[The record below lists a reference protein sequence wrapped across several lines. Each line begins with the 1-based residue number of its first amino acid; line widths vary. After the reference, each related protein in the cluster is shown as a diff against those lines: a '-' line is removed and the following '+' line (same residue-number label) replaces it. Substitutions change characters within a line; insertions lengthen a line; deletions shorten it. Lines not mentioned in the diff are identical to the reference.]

1 MNRYLLD
8 TGLLVGLVR
17 SAPWALAAGEKYK
30 LRDRD
35 VDAATSVICRGELLA
50 LAEKFGWGSNKRG
63 QMEEV
68 LDQLPIIDINN
79 QTILQAYAQ
88 IDAWTHG
95 RAVVSST
102 GAPPPRPAKP
112 MGQND
117 LWIAAT
123 AHVTQFTLLSTDN
136 DFLHLDRQWLNFLYV
151 SQDKHP

>member
-1 MNRYLLD
+1 
-8 TGLLVGLVR
+8 
-17 SAPWALAAGEKYK
+17 
-30 LRDRD
+30 
-35 VDAATSVICRGELLA
+35 
-50 LAEKFGWGSNKRG
+50 
-63 QMEEV
+63 MEEV
-68 LDQLPIIDINN
+68 LDRLPIIDINN